1 MVGVDLNVPLGLT
14 LRPAY
19 LHTSPNM
26 RVWNDRAKFL
36 RSKIAHS
43 TFWIISG
50 GEGHMVAPFA
60 EDKQTMSADSILG
73 RDEWILILNATMGH
87 ALALTRSGERVHSD
101 CTEILPNV
109 EDVISHGSVD
119 LKYGVD
125 GELLIAKLKA
135 FDETKWRAV
144 KGVALGV
151 HKGLASAHQRMA
163 LRRLLL
169 EAGLDL
175 PGDLWQLF
183 NARD

>member
-1 MVGVDLNVPLGLT
+1 
-14 LRPAY
+14 
-19 LHTSPNM
+19 M
-26 RVWNDRAKFL
+26 RVWSDRAKFL
-36 RSKIAHS
+36 RSKIAYS
-43 TFWIISG
+43 TSWIISG
-50 GEGHMVAPFA
+50 REGHVVAPFA

-87 ALALTRSGERVHSD
+87 ALALTRSGQRVHSD
-101 CTEILPNV
+101 YTEILPNV

-125 GELLIAKLKA
+125 GELLIAKLRA

-151 HKGLASAHQRMA
+151 QKGLASAHQRMA

-175 PGDLWQLF
+175 PGDLWHLF
-183 NARD
+183 STRN